1 MQSYEKALFNVQVI
15 RKHFFKDRAYQL
27 YLFADEMVMTDDPT
41 KSPKYNL
48 KTNLT
53 TTIRWICENK
63 RIVAFE
69 FSYNGRLK
77 EVYGPKLNLL
87 KEMLAGKVFFNP
99 VTTFYQFHM
108 EIGSGMT
115 GSVYRCIS
123 TENNENYF
131 AIKKVDK
138 MKIAQNDG
146 AIPQLIHELS
156 LLNQLQHP
164 SIVKLKETYVDQ
176 QNYYIVMEYINGKTL
191 YTELQSRQYG
201 LSVNETIKIM
211 KELLEAIIYIHNKGI
226 MHRDINPLNIMKA
239 EQVKLID
246 FGLARKIRNQLI
258 FPTSGTP
265 GYMAPEIINFNKD
278 KPYDEKADIFSLGCV
293 LYKLLTG
300 ENLFNTKQSKQTIY
314 QSNKEGIFELKKQSQ
329 HPEYNS
335 NKMDQLFILLPY
347 MLESNPQ
354 LRLNAKVCLTILEEI
369 ENNNLQI
376 ERLIKK
382 ILIRKQLAFNTSEEH
397 QQDKKSEEKLQ
408 KCKFRQ
414 SIDMQSK
421 KSLDEIS
428 VFSKN
433 VMLQNQ
439 KRVILPQKKQP

>member
-1 MQSYEKALFNVQVI
+1 MLSYEKALFNVQVI
-15 RKHFFKDRAYQL
+15 RKHFFKDKAYQL
-27 YLFADEMVMTDDPT
+27 YLFADELVMTDDPT
-41 KSPKYNL
+41 NLPKYNL

-53 TTIRWICENK
+53 TTIKWICENK

-69 FSYNGRLK
+69 FSYNSRQK

-87 KEMLAGKVFFNP
+87 KEMLAGKVFFSP
-99 VTTFYQFHM
+99 VSQFYQFHM

-115 GSVYRCIS
+115 GSVYRCVS
-123 TENNENYF
+123 TENNESYY

-138 MKIAQNDG
+138 MKITQNDG

-164 SIVKLKETYVDQ
+164 SIVKLRETYVDE

-191 YTELQSRQYG
+191 HSELQSRQYG

-211 KELLEAIIYIHNKGI
+211 KELLEAITYIHNKGI

-239 EQVKLID
+239 ETVKLID
-246 FGLARKIRNQLI
+246 FGLARKIKNQLI

-265 GYMAPEIINFNKD
+265 GYMAPEIINFSKD

-300 ENLFNTKQSKQTIY
+300 ENLFSTKQGKQTVY
-314 QSNKEGIFELKKQSQ
+314 QSNKEGVFELKKQQQ
-329 HPEYNS
+329 HPECNS
-335 NKMDQLFILLPY
+335 NKMDQLFILLPQ

-354 LRLNAKVCLTILEEI
+354 MRLNAKVCLTVLEEI
-369 ENNNLQI
+369 ENNNLQV

-382 ILIRKQLAFNTSEEH
+382 ILIRKQLAFHTSEDYY
-397 QQDKKSEEKLQ
+397 QDKKSDEKVQ
-408 KCKFRQ
+408 KCKCRQ
-414 SIDMQSK
+414 SVDANSK
-421 KSLDEIS
+421 KSIDEIS

-439 KRVILPQKKQP
+439 QRVILPQKKQP